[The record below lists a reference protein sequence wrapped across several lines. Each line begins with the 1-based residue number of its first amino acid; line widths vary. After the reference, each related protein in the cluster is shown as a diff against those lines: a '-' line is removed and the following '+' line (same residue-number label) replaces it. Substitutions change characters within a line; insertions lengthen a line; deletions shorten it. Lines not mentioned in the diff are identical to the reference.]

1 MKKQF
6 ILLPLLIVLASC
18 QEIGVSFSSLS
29 ETISSE
35 NSNVSTSSLS
45 ASDSSLSSISSS
57 SFVNSSSE
65 LPLLVT
71 LDFYNLNDFHG
82 AVDYNSSNKEIGI
95 NRLAN
100 YFQNKVSNN
109 PNTILLS
116 SGDMWQ
122 GSADSNIT
130 RGRLVVDA
138 MNLMGFEAMAIGNHE
153 FDWTDEYI
161 ITNQLRSNFPLLGIN
176 IMDQRTEARAAFADA
191 SILIERT
198 GIQIGIIGT
207 IGSELESSIL
217 TSAVRDYSFVPYT
230 NLVMQESNRLRT
242 LGADLIIL
250 LNHDGTVENGVMPYV
265 DAVFN
270 GHTHRREVFHIDGK
284 PVYQGQAYGQAISH
298 VRFVINT
305 STMEPSFIQSQSGVY
320 TFDTLLNANQIGTEN
335 PEMKALYDQYLVD
348 EINDVKNEVLGTADG
363 AFSRNQLGNLAVDEM
378 LRYGQEVKPEVVA
391 SFHNT
396 GGVRSAIDTGTVT
409 YGELYKAFPF
419 DNELMIVEVTG
430 DDLLWWL
437 SENLY
442 AATIPNLTPIQ
453 TNQTYWIISINYLTE
468 KHLESNSYPHDLT
481 SVINTYAYIREQLKT
496 RWLFEG
502 TIRAS
507 DFS

>member
-1 MKKQF
+1 MKHRF
-6 ILLPLLIVLASC
+6 SLILMLIALTSC
-18 QEIGVSFSSLS
+18 QDISLS
-29 ETISSE
+29 IPSTSE
-35 NSNVSTSSLS
+35 NSSM
-45 ASDSSLSSISSS
+45 SLSSIFTSESSS
-57 SFVNSSSE
+57 SSTSNSSSVVSSSSSQ

-82 AVDYNSSNKEIGI
+82 AVDYNPSNKEIGI

-100 YFQNKVSNN
+100 YFENMTNNN

-153 FDWTDEYI
+153 FDWTDEYLLS
-161 ITNQLRSNFPLLGIN
+161 NQIRSNFPLLGIN
-176 IMDQRTEARAAFADA
+176 IFDQRTQARAAFADA
-191 SILIERT
+191 SVLIEKT

-207 IGSELESSIL
+207 IGSDLESSIL
-217 TSAVRDYSFVPYT
+217 TSAVQDYSFVPYT
-230 NLVMQESNRLRT
+230 DLVMQESERLRD
-242 LGADLIIL
+242 LGADLIVL
-250 LNHDGTVENGVMPYV
+250 LNHNGSVESGVMPYV

-270 GHTHRREVFHIDGK
+270 GHTHRREVFHVDGK

-298 VRFVINT
+298 VRFVVNT
-305 STMEPSFIQSQSGVY
+305 STMEPTFIQSQSGVY
-320 TFDTLLNANQIGTEN
+320 TFDTLLNANQIGEEN
-335 PEMKALYDQYLVD
+335 IEMKELFDQYLVN
-348 EINDVKNEVLGTADG
+348 EINDVKNEVIGSADG

-396 GGVRSAIDTGTVT
+396 GGVRAAIDQGPVS

-430 DDLLWWL
+430 NDLLWWL

-442 AATIPNLTPIQ
+442 AATVPNLTPIQ

-468 KHLESNSYPHDLT
+468 KHFESNSYPHDLT

-502 TIRAS
+502 TIRAN
-507 DFS
+507 DFN